1 MKKIFLAVLLAFTT
15 LEYSHAQTKVFKEV
29 SEGISTKLKT
39 IMQDGALVGYLSFTE
54 LERSDK
60 DSFNYKITIMDEN
73 LNDLGVVTFKELKL
87 DLRQVSFEKDIL
99 CLAYLKSNVIGY
111 EFSNRGNRNEALK
124 DGYMS
129 VFAQFITLDGKIART
144 AEKKLT
150 VKVRHAWDFAQYN
163 NDLNEAL
170 KIFLQMKNIKEKGF
184 AFFFADNEHNYL
196 LVYNTQGELLW
207 EKYITEIADHY
218 YMLTSWHDVHLL
230 LKKDERV
237 HLGGY
242 TLISYDVDNKS
253 GILKYPLEDKKKN
266 PLQVVSFDNDPA
278 TGRPFISGYI
288 LKSRPV
294 NNYETVKGLT
304 KRLYKGV
311 FTISVTGHDK
321 SDVQQLFT
329 YWDDNS
335 NPNITRKGYMSA
347 THGYMIPGY
356 TFRDYTGNTYF
367 AGSNMSKK
375 TRWGCIAS
383 SVITAPLI
391 MPPLFILGSAGTS
404 KFRITDG
411 VLIKQDSTGKLTQ
424 INSIEAARGRV
435 LSGRA
440 PGYMA
445 STHSFYTVSAS
456 DTKSTFL
463 IMDDDKKATIYNV
476 DQHKIIRTIPHKDG
490 NVRTSLYPAKE
501 GHVIVSEY
509 NKKEKY
515 TKFSIESI

>member
-1 MKKIFLAVLLAFTT
+1 MKKIYLAVLLMFTA
-15 LEYSHAQTKVFKEV
+15 LQHIHAQTKVFREV

-39 IMQDGALVGYLSFTE
+39 IMQDGTLVGYLSFTE
-54 LERSDK
+54 LERADK
-60 DSFNYKITIMDEN
+60 DSFSYKITIMDEN

-87 DLRQVSFEKDIL
+87 DLRQVSFEKDTL

-111 EFSNRGNRNEALK
+111 DFKNRPGRNEALK
-124 DGYMS
+124 NGYLA
-129 VFAQFITLDGKIART
+129 VFSQFISLDGKIAHT
-144 AEKKLT
+144 AEKKLS
-150 VKVRHAWDFAQYN
+150 VKIRQAWDEAQFGN
-163 NDLNEAL
+163 SPNDVL
-170 KIFLQMKNIKEKGF
+170 KISLQMKNIKDKGF
-184 AFFFADNEHNYL
+184 VFFFADNEHNYL
-196 LVYNTQGELLW
+196 LVYSIQGELLW
-207 EKYITEIADHY
+207 EKYITEIADHF
-218 YMLTSWHDVHLL
+218 YMLTSGHDVHLL
-230 LKKDERV
+230 LKKDERI

-242 TLISYDVDNKS
+242 SLISYDVDNKS
-253 GILKYPLEDKKKN
+253 GILKYPLEDKKNN
-266 PLQVVSFDNDPA
+266 PLQVISFDNDPA
-278 TGRPFISGYI
+278 TGKPFISGYI
-288 LKSRPV
+288 LKSKPV

-311 FTISVTGHDK
+311 FTISLNGHEK

-335 NPNITRKGYMSA
+335 TPEVSRKGYVTS
-347 THGYMIPGY
+347 TQGYMIPGLN
-356 TFRDYTGNTYF
+356 FRDYNGNTYF
-367 AGSNMSKK
+367 AGSNMSRK

-383 SVITAPLI
+383 SVLTSPLI

-411 VLIKQDSTGKLTQ
+411 VLLKQDGSGKLTQ
-424 INSIEAARGRV
+424 VSAIEASRGRV

-445 STHSFYTVSAS
+445 AAHSFYTVSSS

-463 IMDDDKKATIYNV
+463 IMDDEKKATIYNV

-490 NVRTSLYPAKE
+490 NIRTSLYPAKE

-509 NKKEKY
+509 NRKEKY
-515 TKFSIESI
+515 TKLSIEAI